1 MSARGAD
8 KALATART
16 TLMVLGICAAAG
28 CSVLEPKPDTSR
40 YFLLRSLA
48 EEGPAPLDDLVL
60 GLGPVTVPDYLDRS
74 EMLDVVGPY
83 ELRYSSQNRWIEP
96 LGEQIRR
103 TLADNL
109 RTMLRPDAI
118 VEYPWYATDPVTLE
132 VGVAFS
138 AIRLDEGGVWRGSA
152 TWVLRDA
159 ATARALERSDH
170 VFELGRGA
178 VPPED
183 IARRLSEEMAGLAD
197 EIAAGVRRHHSAN
210 QER

>member
-1 MSARGAD
+1 MSGQMADRARVIRM
-8 KALATART
+8 AL
-16 TLMVLGICAAAG
+16 VILGVCAVTG

-40 YFLLRSLA
+40 YFLLRAVA

-74 EMLDVVGPY
+74 EMLDLVGPY
-83 ELRYSSQNRWIEP
+83 ELRYSADNRWIEP
-96 LGEQIRR
+96 LGGQLRQ

-109 RTMLRPDAI
+109 RTTLRPDAI
-118 VEYPWYATDPVTLE
+118 VEYPWYTTDPVTLE
-132 VGVAFS
+132 VGVTFS

-159 ATARALERSDH
+159 ATARALERADYD
-170 VFELGRGA
+170 FELGRDA

-183 IARRLSEEMAGLAD
+183 VARRLSEEMAGLAA